1 MTAPSAEPAA
11 ATAKRDL
18 GSPLRGIALKI
29 ASVCCFVVMATIL
42 KATLTIPSGQMVFFR
57 SFFALLPVLGYLA
70 WKGNLTRAFRTK
82 RPLGHILR
90 GLIGVS
96 SMSLGFFAL
105 TRLPLPEATAIGYA
119 APLIIVILSA
129 VLLRERVHVFRWTTV
144 LVGLAG
150 VMVILWPRLTV
161 FSGETPMGDAQSIGA
176 LASLAGAVLSAFA
189 MLQVRTLVQTE
200 RTEAIVTYFFISA
213 SVISLFTIPFGW
225 VWPTPEQAA
234 LLVGAGFFGG
244 IGQLLLTSCY
254 RYADMSVIA
263 PFEYVSLILTII
275 IGFVIFADVPTAAML
290 VGALII
296 VASGIAVILRERYL
310 GLDRAKSRQANTP

>member
-29 ASVCCFVVMATIL
+29 ASVCCFVVMATML

>member
-29 ASVCCFVVMATIL
+29 ASVCCFVVMATML

-176 LASLAGAVLSAFA
+176 LASLAGAILSAFA